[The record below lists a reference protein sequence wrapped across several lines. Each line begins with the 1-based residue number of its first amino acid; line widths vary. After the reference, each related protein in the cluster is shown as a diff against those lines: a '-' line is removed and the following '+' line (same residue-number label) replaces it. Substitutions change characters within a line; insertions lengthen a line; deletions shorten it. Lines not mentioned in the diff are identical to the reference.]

1 MVPCTGDPLGLAQL
15 LYTSGHLGYW
25 VHICGDGYEETSL
38 SRYVRDG
45 RNGRGGRKR
54 LCYSI
59 VTISVGDSEID
70 ELFRIFRT
78 LGTPSEVV
86 WPGVSKL
93 PGESVLNL
101 LFSLVTPS
109 FSSHSRSGSFLTL

>member
-1 MVPCTGDPLGLAQL
+1 M
-15 LYTSGHLGYW
+15 
-25 VHICGDGYEETSL
+25 
-38 SRYVRDG
+38 
-45 RNGRGGRKR
+45 
-54 LCYSI
+54 
-59 VTISVGDSEID
+59 TISVGDSEID

-101 LFSLVTPS
+101 SL
-109 FSSHSRSGSFLTL
+109 